1 MMHTQHVDVL
11 IVGAGVSG
19 VGMAC
24 HLRRDC
30 PDKSLLLLE
39 RRHSM
44 GGTWDLFRYPGIRS
58 DSDMLTFSYNF
69 RPWNGTKVLAD
80 GPSIRAYVEETAAE
94 YGVTAMTRFGRSV
107 VRAEWSTPDQRWV
120 VDAIND
126 DTGETET
133 YTSDFIVSAAG
144 YYDYDEPYRPEFPGE
159 QRFGGPVV
167 HPQHWPDGM
176 DCRGKR
182 VVVIGSGATA
192 VTLVPAL
199 ADEGAQVTMLQ
210 RSPSYILSLPSHDA
224 VSAAMRKVLPAKAV
238 YRISR
243 ARNILL
249 QRGLYAVARSRPGL
263 VRRALLADARRR
275 LGPDFD
281 LRHFTPK
288 YSPWDQRLCVIP
300 DGDLF
305 RVLRQGTAEIVT
317 DEIDTFTEDGI
328 RLKSGREL
336 AADVIITATG
346 LRVRVTGGN
355 EIVVDGEPIRPHEK
369 VTYKGVLIEGV
380 PNAALIFGY
389 TNASWTLKA
398 DIAAEFVC
406 RLLKRMDAGGYTEVV
421 ARADDG
427 DRADVSVLASL
438 NSGYVQRANDAL
450 PRQGTRK
457 PWEVLN
463 NYLRD
468 AAVLRYGPVE
478 DGILSFRRVAPGSKE
493 SEPLEAISG
502 G

>member
-1 MMHTQHVDVL
+1 MTHSQHVDVL

-30 PDKSLLLLE
+30 PDKSFLVLE

-80 GPSIRAYVEETAAE
+80 GPSIRGYVEETAAE
-94 YGVTAMTRFGRSV
+94 YRVTERTRFGRTV
-107 VRAEWSTPDQRWV
+107 VRAEWSTERQRWT

-144 YYDYDEPYRPEFPGE
+144 YYDYDDPYRPEFPGE
-159 QRFGGPVV
+159 ERFRGPVV
-167 HPQHWPDGM
+167 HPQHWPEDL
-176 DCRGKR
+176 DYRGKR

-199 ADEGAQVTMLQ
+199 ADDGAEVTMLQ

-224 VSAAMRKVLPAKAV
+224 VSAAMRKVLPAGAV

-249 QRGLYAVARSRPGL
+249 QRALYAAARSRPHL

-300 DGDLF
+300 DADLF
-305 RVLRQGTAEIVT
+305 RVLREGTAQIVT
-317 DEIDTFTEDGI
+317 DEIDTFTENGV
-328 RLKSGREL
+328 LLASGREL
-336 AADVIITATG
+336 PADIIVTATG

-355 EIVVDGEPIRPHEK
+355 EIVVDGEPVRPQEK
-369 VTYKGVLIEGV
+369 VTYKGVLIEDV
-380 PNAALIFGY
+380 PNAAIIFGY

-421 ARADDG
+421 ARAGDS

-457 PWEVLN
+457 PFEVLN

-478 DGILSFRRVAPGSKE
+478 DGILSFRRVVTSARAGDE
-493 SEPLEAISG
+493 LEAVSG